1 MQQPSPHTLGLQP
14 PGPSALAP
22 SGKMVSLDLLLG
34 SPPATPRDGP
44 LLQPVDSSDPLVQQ
58 LVQDK
63 SFLTAVQTSQLHAAA
78 AVAVR
83 LLRSHLAGGSE
94 FKRPPPRVVPR
105 DTSYPYGEPSLGA
118 PEAAGA
124 ARGAGGPVRGG
135 LVVQRQLV
143 EPRHREAMRCMRL
156 EVLGLEDTIPWNSV
170 RRAWK
175 AKRTTWRRQV
185 KQTEVLPEFAARL
198 KELRAALLTDDQ
210 PLPGCGSTWRA
221 QLELCISGKG
231 SYGLLAAAWE
241 EMRGTVRGWLEGRAK
256 PAALSAAALQ
266 AGATRAVRA
275 MQAALAAGGGGGEAN
290 ADAALVQVPLE
301 SIIGHDSGVGL
312 AAVRTALET
321 EQKLL
326 GARRMGR
333 SPSQQQLSEGSGDG
347 GGGGNGAAQQ
357 QPPIVSYFSSI
368 SAAWSDGF
376 DSGVASPDDVSGEAT
391 DLDEDFDP

>member
-1 MQQPSPHTLGLQP
+1 
-14 PGPSALAP
+14 
-22 SGKMVSLDLLLG
+22 
-34 SPPATPRDGP
+34 
-44 LLQPVDSSDPLVQQ
+44 
-58 LVQDK
+58 
-63 SFLTAVQTSQLHAAA
+63 
-78 AVAVR
+78 
-83 LLRSHLAGGSE
+83 
-94 FKRPPPRVVPR
+94 
-105 DTSYPYGEPSLGA
+105 
-118 PEAAGA
+118 
-124 ARGAGGPVRGG
+124 
-135 LVVQRQLV
+135 
-143 EPRHREAMRCMRL
+143 
-156 EVLGLEDTIPWNSV
+156 
-170 RRAWK
+170 
-175 AKRTTWRRQV
+175 
-185 KQTEVLPEFAARL
+185 
-198 KELRAALLTDDQ
+198 
-210 PLPGCGSTWRA
+210 
-221 QLELCISGKG
+221 
-231 SYGLLAAAWE
+231 
-241 EMRGTVRGWLEGRAK
+241 MRGTVRGWLEGRAK

-347 GGGGNGAAQQ
+347 GGGGGNGAAQQ